1 MASSARSSQTDCHP
15 AVSSSHAHGYYPAV
29 LDELPSLS
37 HQPRRLP
44 VIADGRCSVASV
56 LLACRMIDDAHIN
69 KRGEQT
75 IDTERRRLGRAMV
88 DKWTE
93 AD

>member
-1 MASSARSSQTDCHP
+1 MPINRRLP
-15 AVSSSHAHGYYPAV
+15 KAV

-37 HQPRRLP
+37 HQPRRLS

-75 IDTERRRLGRAMV
+75 IDAERRRL
-88 DKWTE
+88 
-93 AD
+93 